1 MVAPQQTEE
10 CSGATAMQLQPQQC
24 ANTPMQRQHIAIE
37 AVQEIAAEAQTPLQ
51 QPSSALPAANF
62 AMQISAVASSAAQ
75 KMQSIATHAASW
87 WQRRRRNH
95 AENANCMTETAANVD
110 GQHAKELES
119 TAAAAAARTEQPEAS
134 SATAAAAD
142 KKEARTHNS
151 ACDAADHILHTHTTH
166 KTPRTVTQ
174 HHGLLRNQSGWG
186 SWSFGGRTWKP
197 RASDHFTARPWG
209 IEMMEVEAGAA
220 IYRNKRAE
228 GTPYHAPYA
237 RPPTPHGGRGLPHPL
252 RGVGAGTDRPRAGP
266 QQLAARAY
274 GLMSSSIADWGQCGR
289 REAQNTQD

>member
-1 MVAPQQTEE
+1 MGSMPKNSRVQQQQQQHARSSQKQAARQQQQQTKRRL
-10 CSGATAMQLQPQQC
+10 ART
-24 ANTPMQRQHIAIE
+24 I
-37 AVQEIAAEAQTPLQ
+37 
-51 QPSSALPAANF
+51 LPATQLIIF
-62 AMQISAVASSAAQ
+62 F
-75 KMQSIATHAASW
+75 
-87 WQRRRRNH
+87 
-95 AENANCMTETAANVD
+95 
-110 GQHAKELES
+110 
-119 TAAAAAARTEQPEAS
+119 
-134 SATAAAAD
+134 
-142 KKEARTHNS
+142 
-151 ACDAADHILHTHTTH
+151 IL
-166 KTPRTVTQ
+166 TPGTK
-174 HHGLLRNQSGWG
+174 HHGLLHHGPLRNQPGRG

-197 RASDHFTARPWG
+197 RASDHFAARPWG